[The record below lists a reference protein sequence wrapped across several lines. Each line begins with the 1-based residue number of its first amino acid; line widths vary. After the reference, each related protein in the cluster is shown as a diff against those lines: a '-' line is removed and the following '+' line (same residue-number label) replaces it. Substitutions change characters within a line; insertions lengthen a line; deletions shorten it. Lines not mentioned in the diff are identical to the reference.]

1 MVRRGARRCAGRAGE
16 HRARKRRARP
26 HRRELRR
33 ADPPCTATSSTG
45 SRRFATACRSSSGS
59 WWSAA
64 TTSPGRRRLDDAPA
78 DGADDASIQ
87 PTDLMLVMYT
97 AGTTGL
103 PKGVVIPQRQII
115 SGALLLSLEG
125 GSASKRRRGRR
136 LGPRRGR
143 LRAAPLVS
151 PP

>member
-1 MVRRGARRCAGRAGE
+1 V
-16 HRARKRRARP
+16 HRDF
-26 HRRELRR
+26 L
-33 ADPPCTATSSTG
+33 D
-45 SRRFATACRSSSGS
+45 RFAQVRDRLPKLERVVVVGGDDVA
-59 WWSAA
+59 W